1 MQSNRTTPSR
11 AAGVGTTLSLLLL
24 GILLILAVLYFCLT
38 QLRPSIEAD
47 LSERVT
53 ASLIEAGI
61 DSASLTVE
69 GQDVTLW
76 GNLPDRATLER
87 AEKIASEV
95 YGIANVYNQATV
107 DGESSSSQRTATEA
121 ALDPVGKPELVL
133 EQDTATN
140 NEASTTASDDSPEQ
154 GLSPST
160 LDINVVDGF
169 ATVQGIVPD
178 EESITRINSALSG
191 KFGRIN
197 VEDDMSTYVDS
208 ANPQWLEA
216 AIFLIDQ
223 MDDIDNPSLKI
234 TQNKA
239 VFGGVVSSETMSSQ
253 KTALAERLLGQYLT
267 VSSDFEIESAD
278 SKLPAPVNSTRSV
291 SKRPASLKIVGSEGD
306 IRLTGTVSSARE
318 ASNIRG
324 DMTNLFGNKYL
335 DELVIDNTVASADW
349 LSEVMI
355 VAANVKSLDDFSVSV
370 NSGQLLLSGAV
381 SDRLSGQT
389 LASTAAEITGDKLK
403 IVNDFSPVETAP
415 LVLSGEELLAQQLK
429 NELDALNTSDIVFNK
444 GDITLTDEAMRILD
458 QVAITI
464 LNYPGQVVE
473 IAGHTDST
481 GDALANL
488 ELSKERAIAVRDYLL
503 GQNVPEG
510 RLQPIGYGETK
521 PVADNETREGQAAN
535 RRIEFNL

>member
-24 GILLILAVLYFCLT
+24 GILLILAALYFCLT

-53 ASLIEAGI
+53 AALIDGGI
-61 DSASLTVE
+61 DTASITVE

-76 GNLPDRATLER
+76 GSLPDRATRDR
-87 AEKIASEV
+87 AEQIASEV
-95 YGIANVYNQATV
+95 YGIANVYNQVTV
-107 DGESSSSQRTATEA
+107 DGEVQPSGQTATEA
-121 ALDPVGKPELVL
+121 ALAPINKPELVL
-133 EQDTATN
+133 DPNTSANNTTTTSSGDGAAEQD
-140 NEASTTASDDSPEQ
+140 
-154 GLSPST
+154 LSPST
-160 LDINVVDGF
+160 LDIQVVDGF

-178 EESITRINSALSG
+178 DDSISRINSALSG

-208 ANPQWLEA
+208 ASPQWLEA

-234 TQNKA
+234 TQDKA
-239 VFGGVVSSETMSSQ
+239 VFGGVVSSETLGTQ

-267 VSSDFEIESAD
+267 VSSDFKIGSTD
-278 SKLPAPVNSTRSV
+278 SRLPAPANSTRASA
-291 SKRPASLKIVGSEGD
+291 KRPASLKIVGSDGD
-306 IRLTGTVSSARE
+306 IRLTGTVSSTRE

-324 DMTNLFGNKYL
+324 DMTNLFGNNYL
-335 DELVIDNTVASADW
+335 DELVIDETVASADW
-349 LSEVMI
+349 LSEAMV
-355 VAANVKSLDDFSVSV
+355 VTANVKSLDDFSVSV
-370 NSGQLLLSGAV
+370 NSGQLLLSGDV
-381 SDRLSGQT
+381 TDRLFGQT
-389 LASTAAEITGDKLK
+389 LASAAAEIAGDKLNV
-403 IVNDFSPVETAP
+403 VNDFSPVEEAP

-444 GDITLTDEAMRILD
+444 GKTTLTAEATRILD

-464 LNYPGQVVE
+464 LSYPGLVVE
-473 IAGHTDST
+473 ISGHTDSS

-488 ELSKERAIAVRDYLL
+488 ELSKKRAIAVRDYLL
-503 GQNVPEG
+503 EQNVPDG
-510 RLQPIGYGETK
+510 RLRPIGYGETK
-521 PVADNETREGQAAN
+521 PVADNETQEGQAAN